1 VAPSVAVNPSETK
14 DEKSPSGFLL
24 LLYRARAP
32 DGYCFEFPAA
42 GRKLEARS
50 KKLETAPILRYL
62 GLDVGN
68 RRIGVA
74 VSDELGLTAQPV
86 LTLERRHNRRED
98 LRSLARLCRRFA
110 VVGIVVGNPVH
121 LSGDVSPQAVKTQA
135 FAAELGEL
143 TGLPI
148 HLWDERLTTR
158 EAHQIL
164 YEAGHA
170 RQEHRK
176 VVDQVA
182 ATLILQ
188 SFMEEQGSGVRD
200 QRSGNGDGEAVG
212 DSEDDKA

>member
-1 VAPSVAVNPSETK
+1 LEIAAPP
-14 DEKSPSGFLL
+14 
-24 LLYRARAP
+24 
-32 DGYCFEFPAA
+32 
-42 GRKLEARS
+42 
-50 KKLETAPILRYL
+50 RYL

-86 LTLERRHNRRED
+86 LTLTRRHNQRED
-98 LRSLARLCRRFA
+98 LRSLARLCRRFG

-121 LSGDVSPQAVKTQA
+121 LSGDVSPQAAKTQA
-135 FAAELGEL
+135 FAAALGEL
-143 TGLPI
+143 AGLPI

-164 YEAGHA
+164 YEAGHP

-188 SFMEEQGSGVRD
+188 SFLEQRSENRD
-200 QRSGNGDGEAVG
+200 QRSETREQGSPEL
-212 DSEDDKA
+212 E